1 MINAVTYS
9 ERHDYDAYG
18 IRMTSTNFFAVLTQ
32 NDTLPYA
39 ISMVPF
45 GPNYICRHNYSDSN
59 YFIISIAV
67 GRRQNFSQLSF
78 VYLSTSATD
87 GQYQKRYVSTDQFD
101 YVLSV
106 SIHDSTQQLLVGV
119 PQLRKTYLFSFN
131 STNLTLINTLDH
143 PVRSTSWLDDA
154 GLLLSDTTT
163 LP

>member
-45 GPNYICRHNYSDSN
+45 GPNYICQHNYSDSN

-87 GQYQKRYVSTDQFD
+87 GQYQKLGLFTFSRENRMI
-101 YVLSV
+101 SV
-106 SIHDSTQQLLVGV
+106 NKLCNPML
-119 PQLRKTYLFSFN
+119 SFN
-131 STNLTLINTLDH
+131 EDEN
-143 PVRSTSWLDDA
+143 
-154 GLLLSDTTT
+154 
-163 LP
+163 

>member
-45 GPNYICRHNYSDSN
+45 GPNYICQHNYSDSN

-87 GQYQKRYVSTDQFD
+87 GQYQK
-101 YVLSV
+101 
-106 SIHDSTQQLLVGV
+106 
-119 PQLRKTYLFSFN
+119 
-131 STNLTLINTLDH
+131 
-143 PVRSTSWLDDA
+143 
-154 GLLLSDTTT
+154 
-163 LP
+163 